1 MDLILLFNSNIL
13 MHSST
18 HKKFYGSF
26 QSFTVV
32 FKVLLSAVSYT
43 CDENKCYY
51 QNTRETFGLTV
62 K

>member
-1 MDLILLFNSNIL
+1 MDYILLFNSNIL

-26 QSFTVV
+26 QSFTV
-32 FKVLLSAVSYT
+32 VLLSAVSYT